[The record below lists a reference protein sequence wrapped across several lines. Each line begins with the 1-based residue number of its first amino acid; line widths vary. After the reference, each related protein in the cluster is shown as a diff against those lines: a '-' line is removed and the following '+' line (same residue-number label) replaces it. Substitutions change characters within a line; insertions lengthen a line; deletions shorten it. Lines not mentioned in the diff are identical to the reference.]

1 MAVYGPLLILLSL
14 VVYLSVFAL
23 ALESIELSSL
33 PIQFRLVRV
42 YLPLLVSLPLVLTL
56 HLVSDQSSS
65 SQSKRAADSRA
76 GTGMAY
82 RRADNPAH
90 GGAAQSADSRAF
102 FTRRQ
107 RSGAAGSDCEDG
119 DKHRKRNGMTLPI
132 SIHCGSSSNEL
143 IYHSPRGCFNR
154 SFSRLRQSISA

>member
-82 RRADNPAH
+82 GRADNPAH

-102 FTRRQ
+102 FAGRHRSARATYGRKHQQ
-107 RSGAAGSDCEDG
+107 RSKQCGECLFHSVSFDEFDEKGNVGEILSEGLCLI
-119 DKHRKRNGMTLPI
+119 KFF
-132 SIHCGSSSNEL
+132 IHPP
-143 IYHSPRGCFNR
+143 Y
-154 SFSRLRQSISA
+154 